1 MFDEEDIFSLVF
13 GFRPRLYEYVRSPF
27 RSDSSPGCFFTISPS
42 GRLRFVDFAN
52 KDVVYGIKMSNM
64 DCFDAVQTFF
74 KLPNFYLALRFIERN
89 LTKGGKRRKVLKRG
103 PRPVKEKVEMLFQG
117 RNFVRKDAEF
127 WSPYG
132 ISRVNLLEDNVFPV
146 SRILMRNTRNGDV
159 DTLLKETCYAY
170 TGFEERIKFYFPY
183 RKGRGK
189 FVTNCTM
196 DDIGHL
202 DRLPPYGRQLIYTKS
217 YKDRRVLVN
226 SGRYSVW
233 NQNEGM
239 EPSDDVLFPM
249 VKRFDSFVILYDND
263 AQGIKASL
271 ALAQRVNA
279 QFPHRARPL
288 WIPEHLLSKG
298 LKDPSDLRKHSLT
311 DYNEFLKHSLI

>member
-1 MFDEEDIFSLVF
+1 MNFGYKSDRPDIKGFIDRENILEMFDEEDIFSLVF

-183 RKGRGK
+183 RKGTLIGCPPMEDSSSIPSPIRTEGYWS
-189 FVTNCTM
+189 TPA
-196 DDIGHL
+196 DIPCGT
-202 DRLPPYGRQLIYTKS
+202 RTRAWNPPMMCSSR
-217 YKDRRVLVN
+217 
-226 SGRYSVW
+226 W
-233 NQNEGM
+233 
-239 EPSDDVLFPM
+239 
-249 VKRFDSFVILYDND
+249 
-263 AQGIKASL
+263 
-271 ALAQRVNA
+271 
-279 QFPHRARPL
+279 
-288 WIPEHLLSKG
+288 
-298 LKDPSDLRKHSLT
+298 
-311 DYNEFLKHSLI
+311 